1 MPKVKRSLV
10 ICNEDGVY
18 KLRLE
23 LLNNLKSK
31 LHRIIE
37 RAYMRPEVNSNRPEI
52 LFRGKISLWCE
63 VTSLSALTWLR
74 AQWTSPQCKFNF
86 GRIDRSE
93 ISNRNSSKKLL
104 KNRNI
109 SCSALF
115 HMKAKVCL
123 FIFPCPW
130 LSLKAFFCF

>member
-1 MPKVKRSLV
+1 MPQVKRSLV

-52 LFRGKISLWCE
+52 LFRGKISLWRE
-63 VTSLSALTWLR
+63 VTSLSALT
-74 AQWTSPQCKFNF
+74 
-86 GRIDRSE
+86 
-93 ISNRNSSKKLL
+93 
-104 KNRNI
+104 
-109 SCSALF
+109 
-115 HMKAKVCL
+115 
-123 FIFPCPW
+123 
-130 LSLKAFFCF
+130 